1 MADESFLDALVYYR
15 TIFRTL
21 ASLGAGTPPA
31 AWIAALNAVSEEA
44 FDPITGTSVNLEGGS
59 VTGVVNFRQKYK
71 VRALHARR
79 AELDSNYQ
87 NPYLL
92 PAEEPLPP
100 RRLGFTVRFG
110 P

>member
-1 MADESFLDALVYYR
+1 MADDSFLDALVYYR
-15 TIFRTL
+15 TIFPTL
-21 ASLGAGTPPA
+21 ASLGEA
-31 AWIAALNAVSEEA
+31 AATWHAAVIAISEEA

-59 VTGVVNFRQKYK
+59 IAGVVNFRQKYK

-79 AELDSNYQ
+79 AELDPSYE

-92 PAEEPLPP
+92 AAEEPMRP
-100 RRLGFTVRFG
+100 RRLGFTVRFC